1 MSKNTF
7 NITDLTKEVY
17 GDEDTNSSV
26 FESNRKRVGSHINK
40 VRKMLGHPTKRF
52 EAPIEQLDAY
62 VKLIRNMLENPKNE
76 EALDLLNKKLVKGK
90 TLQQETDEKALT
102 TLIEILAE
110 IESQKLTD
118 EDNKLFGDWLQ
129 DQMSDDYYLES
140 EKNIN
145 EVMRIVK
152 SDFSLFDDLNSL
164 KSKLEFQ
171 EQYMNDLRTLSALY
185 RQQVEQQLL
194 FQESF
199 LEVVNSY
206 PHLNKKKMYTTA
218 DFLEL
223 PPSIQQEI
231 QELIEQKQQKPSER

>member
-1 MSKNTF
+1 MSKKTF
-7 NITDLTKEVY
+7 NITDLTIAVY
-17 GDEDTNSSV
+17 GDKDTNSSV
-26 FESNRKRVGSHINK
+26 FESNRKRIGSHISK
-40 VRKMLGHPTKRF
+40 VRKMLGYPPKKF

-62 VKLIRNMLENPKNE
+62 VMLIRNMLENPKNE

-102 TLIEILAE
+102 SLIEILAE
-110 IESQKLTD
+110 IEIQKLTD
-118 EDNKLFGDWLQ
+118 EDNKLFGGWLQ

-152 SDFSLFDDLNSL
+152 NDFSLFDDLSSL

-199 LEVVNSY
+199 LEIVNSY
-206 PHLNKKKMYTTA
+206 PHLNKKKMYTTV

>member
-26 FESNRKRVGSHINK
+26 FESNRKRVESHINK

-62 VKLIRNMLENPKNE
+62 IKLIRNMLENPKNE

-152 SDFSLFDDLNSL
+152 NDFSLFDDMSSL

-185 RQQVEQQLL
+185 RQ
-194 FQESF
+194 
-199 LEVVNSY
+199 
-206 PHLNKKKMYTTA
+206 
-218 DFLEL
+218 
-223 PPSIQQEI
+223 
-231 QELIEQKQQKPSER
+231 